1 MVYYNY
7 NNLLYD
13 KDYTICYST
22 DYKSIKD
29 IKFHPN
35 TKVIAANAFEGCWNI
50 ENLVFPENLEI
61 IEAKAFIKT
70 NVKKINFTSN
80 IIKIEDDAF
89 RGCDSLENIDLS
101 MCKKLKVLNKAV
113 FRGCAELETVILPE
127 NLSEIKEYCFAYS
140 GLSKINFPK
149 NLNFI
154 DKGAFNKCSCLTKVD
169 LSLCD
174 NLKFLNED
182 IFNDCYNLKKVM
194 LPKNLIEIK
203 ENCFSETGLYEITFP
218 PTLKFIRS
226 NAFFGNNNLE
236 KIDLKNVKEIGH
248 LCFSNCSNL
257 KEAVLP
263 ETLEQIGE
271 KLFSKCY
278 NLKKVNVGGNVL
290 LPENSFDGTARNITL
305 LIDASKKKE
314 YEKIFK
320 EKQNITLQTKSID
333 YYLDKNKSF
342 KEINSAFKDDL
353 LR

>member
-7 NNLLYD
+7 NNLLYN
-13 KDYTICYST
+13 KDYTICYGT

-35 TKVIAANAFEGCWNI
+35 TKIIAADAFEGCCNI
-50 ENLVFPENLEI
+50 ENLVLPENLEI
-61 IEAKAFIKT
+61 IEAKAFI
-70 NVKKINFTSN
+70 NANIEKINFNPN
-80 IIKIEDDAF
+80 IEKIEDDAF
-89 RGCDSLENIDLS
+89 RGCDCLENIDLS
-101 MCKKLKVLNKAV
+101 MCKKLKVLNKSI
-113 FRGCAELETVILPE
+113 FRGCRSIETVILPE
-127 NLSEIKEYCFAYS
+127 NLLEIKEYCFAFN
-140 GLSKINFPK
+140 GLSNINFPK

-154 DKGAFNKCSCLTKVD
+154 DKGAFNNCIYLTEAN

-174 NLKFLNED
+174 DLRFLYED
-182 IFNDCYNLKKVM
+182 AFSDCYNLEKVF

-203 ENCFSETGLYEITFP
+203 ERCFMETELCEITFP

-226 NAFFGNNNLE
+226 GAFFGNSNLE
-236 KIDLKNVKEIGH
+236 KIDLKNVKEIDS
-248 LCFSNCSNL
+248 LCFSDCTNL
-257 KEAVLP
+257 KEVNLP

-278 NLKKVNVGGNVL
+278 SLKKVNIDGNVL
-290 LPENSFDGTARNITL
+290 LPENSFDGIAHNIMI
-305 LIDASKKKE
+305 LIDANKKNK
-314 YEKIFK
+314 YEEIFK
-320 EKQNITLQTKSID
+320 EKQNIVLQTKSID